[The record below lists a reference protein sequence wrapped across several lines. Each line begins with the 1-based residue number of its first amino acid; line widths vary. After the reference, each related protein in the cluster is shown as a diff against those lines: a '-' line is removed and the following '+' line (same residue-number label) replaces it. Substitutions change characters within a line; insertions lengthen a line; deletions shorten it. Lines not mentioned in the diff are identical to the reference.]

1 MEFMLLAS
9 AHFLAL
15 LSPGPD
21 FFLILQTT
29 LRLPLR
35 YAISVC
41 AGISLANGVY
51 LAVAV
56 LGLEMVRDNP
66 LITQI
71 LKYAGALYLIYLG
84 IILLRAPRNLLPT
97 EKASNILQ
105 QPSLVKQFNLGFL
118 SGILNP
124 KNIIF
129 YFSIFTVMVSPETP
143 LYLRCLYGL
152 WMTSIVFIWD
162 AVIAFCIGSKQ
173 MKHILEGSIFYI
185 EKFSGLMLAFFGV
198 LLTMK

>member
-1 MEFMLLAS
+1 MEFILLAS

-41 AGISLANGVY
+41 AGISLANGIY
-51 LAVAV
+51 LAVAI

-66 LITQI
+66 LLTQI

-84 IILLRAPRNLLPT
+84 IMLLRAPRNQLAT
-97 EKASNILQ
+97 EKSSNFLQ
-105 QPSLVKQFNLGFL
+105 QPSVVKQFNLGCL

-143 LYLRCLYGL
+143 LYIRCLYGL

-162 AVIAFCIGSKQ
+162 AMIALCIGNKRV
-173 MKHILEGSIFYI
+173 KCILGESIFYI
-185 EKFSGLMLAFFGV
+185 EKISGIMLTFFGV
-198 LLTMK
+198 LLTVR

>member
-1 MEFMLLAS
+1 MEFLLLAT

-29 LRLPLR
+29 LRFPLR

-51 LAVAV
+51 LAIAV

-66 LITQI
+66 LLIQF

-84 IILLRAPRNLLPT
+84 TMLLRAPRSTFTT
-97 EKASNILQ
+97 EKAPSFLQ
-105 QPSLVKQFNLGFL
+105 EPNLVKQFNLGFL

-143 LYLRCLYGL
+143 LYLRCFYGL

-162 AVIAFCIGSKQ
+162 VIMVISIGSRRVKC
-173 MKHILEGSIFYI
+173 MLGESIFYI
-185 EKFSGLMLAFFGV
+185 EKISGIMLAFFGV
-198 LLTMK
+198 LLTVR

>member
-1 MEFMLLAS
+1 MEFILLAS

-29 LRLPLR
+29 LRYPLR

-51 LAVAV
+51 LAIAV

-66 LITQI
+66 LLTQI

-84 IILLRAPRNLLPT
+84 VMLLRAPRNT
-97 EKASNILQ
+97 FTIEKAPSFLQ
-105 QPSLVKQFNLGFL
+105 KPSLAKQFNLGFL

-143 LYLRCLYGL
+143 LYLRCIYAL

-162 AVIAFCIGSKQ
+162 AIIVISIGSKRVKR
-173 MKHILEGSIFYI
+173 MLGESIFYI
-185 EKFSGLMLAFFGV
+185 EKISGIMLAFFGV
-198 LLTMK
+198 LLTVK

>member
-1 MEFMLLAS
+1 MEFILLAS

-29 LRLPLR
+29 LRYPLR

-51 LAVAV
+51 LAVAI
-56 LGLEMVRDNP
+56 LGLEMIRDNP
-66 LITQI
+66 FLSQI

-84 IILLRAPRNLLPT
+84 VMLLRAPRNRFTIAKPAGFLH
-97 EKASNILQ
+97 E
-105 QPSLVKQFNLGFL
+105 PSLVKQFNLGFL

-162 AVIAFCIGSKQ
+162 ALMAISIGSKRVKQ
-173 MKHILEGSIFYI
+173 ILGESIFYI
-185 EKFSGLMLAFFGV
+185 EKISGIMLAFFGV
-198 LLTMK
+198 LLTVR